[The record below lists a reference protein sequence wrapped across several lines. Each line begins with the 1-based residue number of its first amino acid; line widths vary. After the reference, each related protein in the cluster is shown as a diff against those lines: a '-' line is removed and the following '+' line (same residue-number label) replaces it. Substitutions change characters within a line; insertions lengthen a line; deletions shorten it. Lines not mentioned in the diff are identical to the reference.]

1 MHQPAQRFQS
11 TLPYGS
17 DAAKLAVL
25 HFVAISIHAPLRE
38 RPSSQSSLWGQ
49 IYFNPRSLAGATEMH
64 KAAREVIKFQFT
76 LPCGSDALQVF
87 STALSV
93 VISIHAPLRERPA
106 RTGTAGGIV
115 KFQSTLPYGSDDT
128 AMKKIAVMMRIS
140 IHAPLR
146 ERRFA
151 GV

>member
-1 MHQPAQRFQS
+1 MLADNAPTS
-11 TLPYGS
+11 TT
-17 DAAKLAVL
+17 
-25 HFVAISIHAPLRE
+25 ISIHAPLRKRRRKAC
-38 RPSSQSSLWGQ
+38 RPSFRRD
-49 IYFNPRSLAGATEMH
+49 FNPRSLAGATEMH

-115 KFQSTLPYGSDDT
+115 KFQSTLPYGSDKFT
-128 AMKKIAVMMRIS
+128 LATCLYLGYFN
-140 IHAPLR
+140 P
-146 ERRFA
+146 RFLA
-151 GV
+151 GATV